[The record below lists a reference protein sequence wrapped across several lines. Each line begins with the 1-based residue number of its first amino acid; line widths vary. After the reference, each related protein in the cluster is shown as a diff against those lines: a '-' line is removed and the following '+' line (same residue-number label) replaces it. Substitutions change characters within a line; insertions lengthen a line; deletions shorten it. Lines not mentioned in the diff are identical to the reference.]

1 MIQTNLKEQPR
12 REEVTGKASWR
23 FGGCNQKAGQ
33 PTTPLKKSTSLYR
46 HDEMIKTLN
55 KTWIYGQWDGEL
67 YNQIKQLKSA
77 SFHKFVQEEH
87 VNTALKTARCQLYD
101 KRRVILLLTFVHISL
116 LIINDRRQQR
126 AYLLDISVWQI
137 LSPVIRV
144 SLRKEA
150 QQAWSRHF
158 QKWNIFNF
166 GSSLLPRI
174 LWTCSLD
181 FSLCNLKPLS
191 LPLVLHSLVLFSGL
205 AFMASFL

>member
-1 MIQTNLKEQPR
+1 
-12 REEVTGKASWR
+12 
-23 FGGCNQKAGQ
+23 
-33 PTTPLKKSTSLYR
+33 
-46 HDEMIKTLN
+46 MIKTLN

-150 QQAWSRHF
+150 QQA
-158 QKWNIFNF
+158 
-166 GSSLLPRI
+166 
-174 LWTCSLD
+174 
-181 FSLCNLKPLS
+181 
-191 LPLVLHSLVLFSGL
+191 
-205 AFMASFL
+205 